1 MNLVNTGL
9 SLGQKMALYRDTA
22 IYLRELEEEILEEA
36 IETEDRPAVDGV
48 AIKDSKGRGSYDWK
62 WIVECLKIDGVIND
76 AIIDAYTTIPA
87 PRINWKKAAE
97 HVGVPAE
104 LKEEAYTPGTP
115 STRLVLT

>member
-1 MNLVNTGL
+1 MKLAD
-9 SLGQKMALYRDTA
+9 KMVLYRDTA
-22 IYLRELEEEILEEA
+22 AYLKELEFEILEEA
-36 IETEDRPAVDGV
+36 ARTGERPAVDGV
-48 AIKDSKGRGSYDWK
+48 AIKDSKGRGSYDWE
-62 WIVECLKIDGVIND
+62 WVVECLKIDGVIDD

-97 HVGVPAE
+97 HVGVPAK